1 MSTTS
6 CSPSALASPLHELLS
21 SLSSPSS
28 TLLSIIWICPHPPAE
43 MEPSLYGALQ
53 RCGNCRKVSY
63 PIWTIVC
70 LNINTFL
77 VCRAVSWHKASLL
90 LFSQSQDVPPWLEE
104 LGAQVISLHIMIRSS
119 IKESCFRWYHWVTFA
134 PAMVSPA
141 TSLSAFSGRAILP
154 STMRCSTV

>member
-6 CSPSALASPLHELLS
+6 CPPSALASPLHELLS

-28 TLLSIIWICPHPPAE
+28 TLLSIIWICPQPPTE

-70 LNINTFL
+70 SNINTFL
-77 VCRAVSWHKASLL
+77 VCRAVSWHEASLL

-104 LGAQVISLHIMIRSS
+104 LGAQVISSAQHDTF
-119 IKESCFRWYHWVTFA
+119 KSCFRWYHWVTFA

-141 TSLSAFSGRAILP
+141 TSLSAFFGRAISP